1 LSNELFEFG
10 WRKCRARWIEACP
23 ADSLS
28 GGAKLFLIEDV
39 AFSGNVQTRGGYNP
53 LVHRNLLNDFTRLK
67 VGLESVRV
75 FASQYGMLGQPAS
88 LQVISREDGSCY
100 VGELLASWKAAVEE
114 VNGFLQLVDIEDRQ
128 PVGWPEVYLS
138 LSGRPATES
147 RIPFKYLNS
156 DEQRLRILRAREA
169 MQSIATEKMGSL
181 AQLQFRVDLQTGE
194 KRFVAVPIS
203 LLGAIWVLAFRYACN
218 YRPQTQTCSACGKTY
233 SPLRIT
239 REGPTYCSDACRMKA
254 YRLRRSQ

>member
-1 LSNELFEFG
+1 M
-10 WRKCRARWIEACP
+10 CRRGAATIHWCIGICSTISSAQ
-23 ADSLS
+23 
-28 GGAKLFLIEDV
+28 GGAGI
-39 AFSGNVQTRGGYNP
+39 
-53 LVHRNLLNDFTRLK
+53 
-67 VGLESVRV
+67 
-75 FASQYGMLGQPAS
+75 SQGICKPVWDAGQPAS

-218 YRPQTQTCSACGKTY
+218 YRPQTQTCSACG
-233 SPLRIT
+233 R
-239 REGPTYCSDACRMKA
+239 PTHPYVLQEKVPRTAQM
-254 YRLRRSQ
+254 LVE